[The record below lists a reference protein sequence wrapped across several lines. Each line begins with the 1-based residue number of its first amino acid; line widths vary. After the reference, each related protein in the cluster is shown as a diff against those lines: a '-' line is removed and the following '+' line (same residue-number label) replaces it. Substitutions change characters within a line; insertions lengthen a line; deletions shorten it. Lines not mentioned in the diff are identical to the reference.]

1 MRAIL
6 RPLACATALA
16 LLVGCASSNPYDN
29 AGSGA
34 PSSSGHRTATYG
46 GLAALAGAAVGAA
59 ISHNDRGKG
68 AAIGAVL
75 AGAAGAGYGY
85 YADRQEAELRRSMEG
100 TGVQVQ
106 RQGDDIKLIM
116 PGNITFA
123 TDSAEIA
130 PSFYAPLNN
139 LATSFKQ
146 FQNNSIEIVGYT
158 DSTGS
163 REHNM
168 ALSQRRAQSV
178 TSYLTAQGIDGSR
191 LSSRGAGPDNPIADN
206 ASAEGRAQNRRVEVN
221 LKPLPGQPVQ

>member
-1 MRAIL
+1 
-6 RPLACATALA
+6 
-16 LLVGCASSNPYDN
+16 
-29 AGSGA
+29 
-34 PSSSGHRTATYG
+34 
-46 GLAALAGAAVGAA
+46 
-59 ISHNDRGKG
+59 
-68 AAIGAVL
+68 
-75 AGAAGAGYGY
+75 YGY

-100 TGVQVQ
+100 TGVEVQ